1 MGSSRLAKTFEKTG
15 AEGRIALISL
25 VMPGYP
31 SAEGTDAVFD
41 AMVAGGVDIVEVEIP
56 FSDPLADGASIQR
69 VAFEALENGTTP
81 ADCIEFVRRARGR
94 HPDVPI
100 VFMTYLNPVLAYGL
114 ERFAADAAAAGAD
127 ALIPVDLPPEE
138 AEPAKAAFRAN
149 DMDIIFLVSPTSSDK
164 RIEYIAGQSTGW
176 VYCVSIA
183 GVTGARSELPK
194 ELPEFLAK
202 VRRSSKIPLA
212 VGFGISRREH
222 IESLTGLAAGVVVGS
237 AFMDVIRK
245 AGPLEAPEAIR
256 RYSESLSGRAGG

>member
-1 MGSSRLAKTFEKTG
+1 MASERLAAVFEKTKS
-15 AEGRIALISL
+15 EGRVALISL

-41 AMVAGGVDIVEVEIP
+41 AMVQGGVDIVEVEIP

-81 ADCIEFVRRARGR
+81 AGCIEFVRRARSR
-94 HPDVPI
+94 YPDVPI

-127 ALIPVDLPPEE
+127 AIIPVDLPPEE
-138 AEPAKAAFRAN
+138 AAEAKKAFGAHGI
-149 DMDIIFLVSPTSSDK
+149 DVIFLVSPTSSDQ
-164 RIEYIAGQSTGW
+164 RIEYIAGQSSGF

-183 GVTGARSELPK
+183 GVTGARAELPQ

-202 VRRSSKIPLA
+202 VRRCTAIPLA

-222 IESLTGLAAGVVVGS
+222 VESLNGLAEGVVVGS
-237 AFMDVIRK
+237 AFMDVIRT
-245 AGPLEAPEAIR
+245 AGALEAPEAVR
-256 RYSESLSGRAGG
+256 RYSEVLTGRASV